1 MDTLFFNKSRNLPA
15 TMTKHI
21 ISIPPFDVLF
31 HGIPESKPND
41 AEMENAAITLASMK
55 KQVHSKNV
63 RRNIQH
69 KQPKVVMPAIRAS
82 LSRSAKPFSAAT
94 TNPRMAYVT
103 KGVWKEIKA
112 TTKRYDSL
120 EIKFLQHVKKV
131 RIGSLRSGKK
141 YH

>member
-1 MDTLFFNKSRNLPA
+1 
-15 TMTKHI
+15 MTKHI

-31 HGIPESKPND
+31 HGIPESKVNDED
-41 AEMENAAITLASMK
+41 AEIGNAAITLASMK

-82 LSRSAKPFSAAT
+82 LSRSAKPFVAAPA
-94 TNPRMAYVT
+94 NPRMAYVT

-112 TTKRYDSL
+112 TNKKYDSL